1 MLAGKGF
8 TISKPRAVPSR
19 TSPPQIGQKVCLAG
33 SLRPRFQV
41 TASAAARSSSAV
53 FGKIFNRKEEL
64 AALNEVFDDSPSE
77 LLIVLGP
84 ANCGKTKLLQE
95 VKKDREFAQAVIGEG
110 PPPILYLDCRG
121 KDISSPKKFANAIR
135 QLVIGDVGLKNWWA
149 GIKIKLPGLE
159 LDLETIFEQA
169 AGEPPM
175 ESIIDSLTTFLEATR
190 PLPYKPVIIIDEAN
204 KLMRWSDDP
213 GHIELKNLLDFFVR
227 TTKQEHLGHFVLA
240 SSESF
245 VIDFLEKE
253 GLHTKQYVTQE
264 IGDLATIDEA
274 KQFIESLT
282 LCKKAPP
289 TFFDTTENG
298 EQIDMWPRVYEVC
311 GGNIGLLE
319 RCAKHSK
326 RLKSWENG
334 LEEVSRDLEGAVKR
348 GLWPGGFSRAG
359 GSRPPAAWTKE
370 NYKTVLREI
379 ALAKTHKHAVSFD
392 KLEDAVGE
400 AALLSMVEWN
410 LVALRR
416 KSRWAKDLPATLF
429 ADLDDNKLVTMPSP
443 AELYFVLKMYEA
455 GKLDAAPPN
464 DDK

>member
-19 TSPPQIGQKVCLAG
+19 TSPPQIGQKVRLAG
-33 SLRPRFQV
+33 SLRPRFQ
-41 TASAAARSSSAV
+41 
-53 FGKIFNRKEEL
+53 
-64 AALNEVFDDSPSE
+64 

-95 VKKDREFAQAVIGEG
+95 VKKDRELGQAVISEG
-110 PPPILYLDCRG
+110 PPPILYLNCRK
-121 KDISSPKKFANAIR
+121 KDISSPQQFANAIR
-135 QLVIGDVGLKNWWA
+135 ELVTKDAAFGKWWQA
-149 GIKIKLPGLE
+149 FKLKLPNMEVDLGKLFGLA
-159 LDLETIFEQA
+159 DDTA
-169 AGEPPM
+169 PM
-175 ESIIDSLTTFLEATR
+175 ESIIASLTKFLEAVR
-190 PLPYKPVIIIDEAN
+190 PMPYKPVIIIDEAN
-204 KLMRWSDDP
+204 VMMDWHDDP
-213 GHIELKNLLDFFVR
+213 GHTQLKALLRFFVA
-227 TTKQEHLGHFVLA
+227 TTKEDHLGHFVLA

-274 KQFIESLT
+274 KQFIESLM

-298 EQIDMWPRVYEVC
+298 EQIDLWPRVYEVC

-348 GLWPGGFSRAG
+348 GLWPEDLIVPTSGSSR
-359 GSRPPAAWTKE
+359 SPAAWTKE
-370 NYKTVLREI
+370 DYKTVLREI
-379 ALAKTHKHAVSFD
+379 AKTHKHAVSYD
-392 KLEDAVGE
+392 KLRNMVSKKAI
-400 AALLSMVEWN
+400 LSMVEWN

-464 DDK
+464 DK

>member
-19 TSPPQIGQKVCLAG
+19 TSPPQSEQKVRLAG

-41 TASAAARSSSAV
+41 TAWAAARSSSAV

-95 VKKDREFAQAVIGEG
+95 VKKDRELGQAVIGEG

-135 QLVIGDVGLKNWWA
+135 QLVIGDAGLKNWWA
-149 GIKIKLPGLE
+149 GVKIKLPGLE
-159 LDLETIFEQA
+159 LDLEKIFEQA
-169 AGEPPM
+169 AGKPPM

-213 GHIELKNLLDFFVR
+213 GHIELRNLLDFFVR

-274 KQFIESLT
+274 KQFVESLM

-298 EQIDMWPRVYEVC
+298 EQIDMWPRVYEIC

-319 RCAKHSK
+319 RCAKHSN
-326 RLKSWENG
+326 RLKSWEKG
-334 LEEVSRDLEGAVKR
+334 LKWISMDLEDAVQR
-348 GLWPGGFSRAG
+348 GLGPEDFPTS
-359 GSRPPAAWTKE
+359 GSRSLAAWTE
-370 NYKTVLREI
+370 EDYKTVLREI
-379 ALAKTHKHAVSFD
+379 ALAKKHRHAVSFK
-392 KLEDAVGE
+392 KLRKIVGKK
-400 AALLSMVEWN
+400 ALRSMVEWN

-416 KSRWAKDLPATLF
+416 KSPWAKDLPETVF
-429 ADLDDNKLVTMPSP
+429 ADLNDTKLLTMPSP
-443 AELYFVLKMYEA
+443 VELYFILKMYDDGE
-455 GKLDAAPPN
+455 LDAAPPN
-464 DDK
+464 NDK